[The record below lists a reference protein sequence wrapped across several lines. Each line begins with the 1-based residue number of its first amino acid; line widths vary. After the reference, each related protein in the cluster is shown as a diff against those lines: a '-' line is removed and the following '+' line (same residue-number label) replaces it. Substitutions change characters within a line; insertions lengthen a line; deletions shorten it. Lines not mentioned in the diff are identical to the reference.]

1 MKHGGIPAPPHK
13 SKSGPSPHRNRSE
26 HRLPAAR
33 IRSFPSAGPKRTPR
47 PRSTAELCA
56 PSHASPPHRAPHLRS
71 SRGAG
76 GEGRTAALSAAF
88 SPGPSAE
95 GVTAAP
101 CAPPCA
107 PTHPTA
113 TAAPTAAACAGPA
126 ASAPQPP
133 PRPPSRPPR
142 EPRGAPTLRAG
153 GRPSQHQETGSE
165 RGKSGSERGKS
176 GSRPRRS
183 GRQRPKSRS
192 QRGETGSQLRGTGTV
207 RRGAGSALQRAT
219 RRPEA
224 LRGTS
229 GSPRRRRSCAGGE
242 KGAGCG
248 SSAAVTSPQSPSRCP
263 QLHQPTPFAP
273 LAAVPTSLCAP
284 PPPHG
289 PTLLVLPPQL
299 HPAAYTTTVLQLTG
313 DGGRRDATPHGTT
326 ASTPRSPPQQQR
338 RASRHPHALTAGWKR
353 QRMALPQSCMRGALL
368 WHGDGGGE
376 KEGGRGGIGGDTA
389 GWGQGETLQHKARSP
404 P

>member
-1 MKHGGIPAPPHK
+1 MRPHTPN
-13 SKSGPSPHRNRSE
+13 SHCGSNR
-26 HRLPAAR
+26 R
-33 IRSFPSAGPKRTPR
+33 G
-47 PRSTAELCA
+47 
-56 PSHASPPHRAPHLRS
+56 LRG
-71 SRGAG
+71 SRGFG
-76 GEGRTAALSAAF
+76 
-88 SPGPSAE
+88 
-95 GVTAAP
+95 
-101 CAPPCA
+101 
-107 PTHPTA
+107 PTA
-113 TAAPTAAACAGPA
+113 
-126 ASAPQPP
+126 
-133 PRPPSRPPR
+133 PPSRPPR

-284 PPPHG
+284 PVPTVPPSWFC
-289 PTLLVLPPQL
+289 
-299 HPAAYTTTVLQLTG
+299 
-313 DGGRRDATPHGTT
+313 PHS
-326 ASTPRSPPQQQR
+326 STPRPTPTPSSSSQGMGDAGTQPPMAQR
-338 RASRHPHALTAGWKR
+338 PPPHAPPPSSSAVPRAIPTHSQRDGSGSGWR
-353 QRMALPQSCMRGALL
+353 CPRAA
-368 WHGDGGGE
+368 
-376 KEGGRGGIGGDTA
+376 
-389 GWGQGETLQHKARSP
+389 
-404 P
+404 

>member
-1 MKHGGIPAPPHK
+1 MRPHTPN
-13 SKSGPSPHRNRSE
+13 SHCGSNR
-26 HRLPAAR
+26 R
-33 IRSFPSAGPKRTPR
+33 G
-47 PRSTAELCA
+47 
-56 PSHASPPHRAPHLRS
+56 LRG
-71 SRGAG
+71 SRGFG
-76 GEGRTAALSAAF
+76 
-88 SPGPSAE
+88 
-95 GVTAAP
+95 
-101 CAPPCA
+101 
-107 PTHPTA
+107 PTA
-113 TAAPTAAACAGPA
+113 
-126 ASAPQPP
+126 
-133 PRPPSRPPR
+133 PPSRPPR

-153 GRPSQHQETGSE
+153 GRPSQHQET
-165 RGKSGSERGKS
+165 GSERGKS

-284 PPPHG
+284 HG
-289 PTLLVLPPQL
+289 PTLLVLPPQP
-299 HPAAYTTTVLQLTG
+299 HPAAYTVLQLTG
-313 DGGRRDATPHGTT
+313 HGGRRDATPHGTT
-326 ASTPRSPPQQQR
+326 ASTPRSPPSSSAVPRAIPTHSQR
-338 RASRHPHALTAGWKR
+338 DGSGSGWRCPRAA
-353 QRMALPQSCMRGALL
+353 
-368 WHGDGGGE
+368 
-376 KEGGRGGIGGDTA
+376 
-389 GWGQGETLQHKARSP
+389 
-404 P
+404 